1 VEKGLPRETSLKR
14 AHLGGGRKAFD
25 EPPGMSA
32 RGVELVGI
40 ALERSDREQNV
51 AGSDANPAPPP
62 GLNRK
67 PSVGE

>member
-1 VEKGLPRETSLKR
+1 
-14 AHLGGGRKAFD
+14 
-25 EPPGMSA
+25 MSA